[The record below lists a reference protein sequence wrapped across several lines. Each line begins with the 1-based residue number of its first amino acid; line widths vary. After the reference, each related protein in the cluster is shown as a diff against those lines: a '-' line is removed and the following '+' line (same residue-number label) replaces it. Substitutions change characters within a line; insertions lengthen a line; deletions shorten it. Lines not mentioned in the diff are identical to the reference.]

1 MPSHALRN
9 TEISDVSCILTHYAM
24 LKYLISHVLRY
35 AEISDV
41 SYIAQC

>member
-1 MPSHALRN
+1 MYSHALRN
-9 TEISDVSCILTHYAM
+9 AELSSVSCILMLNAM

-41 SYIAQC
+41 SCIAQC